1 MAEKQPKK
9 DVVSRRAMLKV
20 IAGSAGAAVGLPV
33 LNGATPHAA
42 VPHCHVAHFAG
53 QQAVLPAPK
62 FFNEPQIRTLDA
74 LTETLIP
81 TDDHSPGAKAARVWE
96 YIDEIVSDAD
106 KDTKDLWT
114 QGLAALNGVAKREH
128 GKNFEDCTADQQVV
142 LVERISQNEDR
153 PTRPEE
159 HFFVAAK
166 RATIDGYYTSAI
178 GIHQDLRYQGNT
190 ALSEFPGCTH
200 PEHKV

>member
-1 MAEKQPKK
+1 MSEKQPK
-9 DVVSRRAMLKV
+9 DVVSRRAILKV
-20 IAGSAGAAVGLPV
+20 IAGSASAAVGLPV
-33 LNGATPHAA
+33 LNGATPRSA
-42 VPHCHVAHFAG
+42 VPHCHVAHSAG

-62 FFNEPQIRTLDA
+62 FFNEEQIRTLDA
-74 LTETLIP
+74 LTETVIP
-81 TDDHSPGAKAARVWE
+81 TDEHSPGAKAARVWE
-96 YIDEIVSDAD
+96 YIDEIVSNAD

-114 QGLAALNGVAKREH
+114 QGLTALNGMAERGH
-128 GKNFEDCTADQQVV
+128 GKNFEDCTANQQVV
-142 LVERISQNEDR
+142 LVERISQNEDC

-159 HFFVAAK
+159 HFFMAAK

-178 GIHQDLRYQGNT
+178 GIHQDLQYQGNT